1 MLTALSV
8 QQFTLV
14 DSLEIE
20 FATGMT
26 AITGETGAGKSLIV
40 DALGMALGDRGDA
53 DRIRVGSDKSEIGA
67 CFDLTDNAP
76 AQQWLIAHDYEPG
89 NECLLRRIF
98 TREGRSRGYINGQ
111 AATMQQL
118 QELGGMLVDIHS
130 QHEHQSLLR
139 RETHRRLLDDFA
151 VNGPLLE
158 AVAQAYQQWRT
169 AARRY
174 ETLQNNA
181 EALNA
186 RRELLGF
193 QVQELDQ
200 LGLAPGELEQLEE
213 QQRVL
218 ANVDVVL
225 EHGRDIIGLCAGTDG
240 GDAPSDL
247 LTQLGR
253 AEHLMDAIT
262 HATGALHEA
271 RELLASADI
280 QIQEAVSS
288 LQRYLDNVDLDP
300 ARLQQVEDRL
310 SAVYELARKHR
321 IRPEQLC
328 ETHAQLADE
337 LRALADEDN
346 DVEKLRANVANL
358 ESAYRRCARKLSAAR
373 GKAAQKF
380 VLAIN
385 QQLAA
390 MAMASATVE
399 MPLQP
404 LANDAFGA
412 EGMETV
418 ELLIATNPGQPHRP
432 LAKIASGGELSRVS
446 LAIQVVAAQRSTI
459 PVLVFDEVD
468 VGVGGATGHVIGR
481 LLRQLGEQGQVLCIT
496 HLPQVASCAHHHFTA
511 SKTQS
516 SDNAASSLRV
526 LDEAARVAEIA
537 RMLGSATA
545 SRQSLGHA
553 REMLALGMA
562 T

>member
-20 FATGMT
+20 FSRGMT

-40 DALGMALGDRGDA
+40 DALGMALGDRGDV

-67 CFDLTDNAP
+67 CFDLSQNVS
-76 AQQWLIAHDYEPG
+76 AQRWLVDHDFEPG

-118 QELGGMLVDIHS
+118 QELGGLLVDIHS

-139 RETHRRLLDDFA
+139 RDTHRRLLDDFA
-151 VNGPLLE
+151 LNGPLLE
-158 AVAQAYQQWRT
+158 AVADAYQQWRM
-169 AARRY
+169 AARRW
-174 ETLQNNA
+174 EALHSNA
-181 EALNA
+181 EELKA
-186 RRELLGF
+186 RRELLSF

-225 EHGRDIIGLCAGTDG
+225 EHGREIIGLCAGSDG
-240 GDAPSDL
+240 SDTQPDL

-253 AEHLMDAIT
+253 ARYLMDAIT
-262 HATGALHEA
+262 HTTGAQHEA
-271 RELLASADI
+271 GELLASAGI

-288 LQRYLDNVDLDP
+288 LQRYLDSVDLDP
-300 ARLQQVEDRL
+300 GRLQQVEDRL
-310 SAVYELARKHR
+310 SAVYQLARKHR

-328 ETHAQLADE
+328 DTHAQLADE
-337 LRALADEDN
+337 LRTLADDN
-346 DVEKLRANVANL
+346 NDSKKLRDKLANL
-358 ESAYRRCARKLSAAR
+358 EVEYRRCAKKLSTAR

-390 MAMASATVE
+390 LAMASATVE

-468 VGVGGATGHVIGR
+468 VGVGGATGNVIGR

-496 HLPQVASCAHHHFTA
+496 HLPQVASCAHHHFIA

-516 SDNAASSLRV
+516 TDYAASCLTV
-526 LDEAARVAEIA
+526 LDEPARVVEIA
-537 RMLGSATA
+537 RMLGSAAA
-545 SRQSLGHA
+545 SQQSLGHA
-553 REMLALGMA
+553 KEMLALGMA

>member
-8 QQFTLV
+8 QQYTLV

-20 FATGMT
+20 FGTGMT

-40 DALGMALGDRGDA
+40 DALGMALGDRGDT
-53 DRIRVGSDKSEIGA
+53 DRIRVGSDRSEIGA
-67 CFDLTDNAP
+67 CFDLTHNVA
-76 AQQWLIAHDYEPG
+76 AQQWLIDHDYEPG
-89 NECLLRRIF
+89 NECLLRRVF

-118 QELGGMLVDIHS
+118 QDLGSMLVDIHS

-139 RETHRRLLDDFA
+139 RDTHRRLLDDFA
-151 VNGPLLE
+151 ANGPLLE
-158 AVAQAYQQWRT
+158 AVSQSYLRWRT
-169 AARRY
+169 VTRRW
-174 ETLQNNA
+174 ETLHNNA
-181 EALNA
+181 EELNA
-186 RRELLGF
+186 RRELLSF
-193 QVQELDQ
+193 QVQELDH
-200 LGLAPGELEQLEE
+200 LGLAQGELEQLEE
-213 QQRVL
+213 QQRLL

-225 EHGRDIIGLCAGTDG
+225 EQGRELIGLCAGADDS
-240 GDAPSDL
+240 DAPSDL

-253 AEHLMDAIT
+253 AQHLIDAIT
-262 HATGALHEA
+262 ETTGTLHEA
-271 RELLASADI
+271 RELLVSAGI
-280 QIQEAVSS
+280 QVQEVVSA
-288 LQRYLDNVDLDP
+288 LQRYLDSVDLDP
-300 ARLQQVEDRL
+300 NRLQQVEDRL

-328 ETHAQLADE
+328 DTHAQLADE
-337 LRALADEDN
+337 LRALADENN
-346 DVEKLRANVANL
+346 DIEKLHANVAQL
-358 ESAYRRCARKLSAAR
+358 ETEYRRCAKKLSAAR
-373 GKAAQKF
+373 SKAAQKF

-404 LANDAFGA
+404 LAGGGFGA

-418 ELLIATNPGQPHRP
+418 ELLISTNPGQPHRP

-468 VGVGGATGHVIGR
+468 VGVGGATGNVIGR

-496 HLPQVASCAHHHFTA
+496 HLPQVASCAHHHFIA
-511 SKTQS
+511 SKTQGA
-516 SDNAASSLRV
+516 DNAASDLRV
-526 LDEAARVAEIA
+526 LDEVARVAEIA
-537 RMLGSATA
+537 RMLGSAAA
-545 SRQSLGHA
+545 SQQSLGHA

-562 T
+562 K